1 MGDGC
6 VFCGAGTADD
16 TTTTMTTCCGASCH
30 YGCMRSAVLAVAAA
44 STTTTINCCC
54 RSQAPVNL
62 AAAFCQYSERLS
74 LPQCIADA
82 RRIDRGLAEAEDR
95 YYGDGIVSPATMSDE
110 HAIDMMGRAQAERAL
125 LGYAVHCI
133 RLLKLRSCSKRRR
146 RAATPAAGGEEN
158 RTAAA

>member
-1 MGDGC
+1 M
-6 VFCGAGTADD
+6 FCGAGTTDD
-16 TTTTMTTCCGASCH
+16 TTTTMTACCGASCH

-44 STTTTINCCC
+44 ATTTPINCC
-54 RSQAPVNL
+54 RSLPPVNL

-74 LPQCIADA
+74 LPECIADA

-95 YYGDGIVSPATMSDE
+95 YYGDGIVSPPTMSDE